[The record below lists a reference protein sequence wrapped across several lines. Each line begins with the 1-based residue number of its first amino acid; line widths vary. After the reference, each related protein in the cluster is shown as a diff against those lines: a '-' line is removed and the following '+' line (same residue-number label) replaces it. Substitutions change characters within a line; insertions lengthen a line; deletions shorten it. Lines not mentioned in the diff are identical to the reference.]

1 MIEILLFV
9 FGGVL
14 ALALALAALV
24 SMTEKEARA
33 AKMFMWMLIMVL
45 ALYALPLAFPEP
57 LIMNALAILTAI
69 WIAALLIALVPFN
82 TFKIV
87 SWDHPVM
94 RIDERTIMFSRN
106 LLQPGSKRFSE
117 YYSIYPEHLE
127 PDNAFRKNPGLLSEK
142 SRYYSPDTFH
152 AAASA
157 FDVIEY
163 LREMAEGKP
172 SQCSTE
178 IEPNAMT
185 SFLESWSFKLGAHS
199 FGVTALR
206 DYHQY
211 SIVGRGNQYGE
222 PVELDHG
229 FAIALTTEMDHEM
242 VSYAPRGP
250 IVMESARQYVN
261 SGVIALKLATYIRSL
276 GYEARA
282 HVDGNYRVVCPLVA
296 KDAGLGEIGRMGLL
310 MTPKLG
316 PRVRIAVVTT
326 NMPLQVNKKTSD
338 PSVIDFCLK
347 CKKCA
352 DVCPSNAI
360 QFDEPGIVDGIK
372 RWKINQEAC
381 FTVWTKFGTDCG
393 RCMSVCPYSHPD
405 NLIHNMVRKGL
416 KNSNAFRSAALKM
429 DDVVYGRKPEP
440 KKLKGWLAPGIIS
453 SEKTGLSGQ

>member
-1 MIEILLFV
+1 MIELLVFV
-9 FGGVL
+9 FGGTL
-14 ALALALAALV
+14 ALFFAIASLV
-24 SMTEKEARA
+24 SMTEKEVRA
-33 AKMFMWMLIMVL
+33 AKRFLWMLIAVL
-45 ALYALPLAFPEP
+45 VLYTLPFIFQKPLLFYTLAAITAF
-57 LIMNALAILTAI
+57 LIAV
-69 WIAALLIALVPFN
+69 LLIALIPFN
-82 TFKIV
+82 TFKV
-87 SWDHPVM
+87 KSWGNPVK

-127 PDNAFRKNPGLLSEK
+127 PDNTFRKNPGLLSDK
-142 SRYYSPDTFH
+142 SKYYSPDTFH

-157 FDVIEY
+157 FDVIEN
-163 LREMAEGKP
+163 LRDMAVGKP
-172 SQCSTE
+172 SLNRVNV
-178 IEPNAMT
+178 EPDAMT
-185 SFLESWSFKLGAHS
+185 SFLENWSLKLGAHS
-199 FGVTALR
+199 FGVTALK

-222 PVELDHG
+222 PVELNHD
-229 FAIALTTEMDHEM
+229 FAIALTSEMDHEM

-261 SGVIALKLATYIRSL
+261 SGVIALKLATHIRSL

-282 HVDGNYRVVCPLVA
+282 HIDGNYRVVCPLVA

-326 NMPLQVNKKTSD
+326 NMPLKINKKTSD

-360 QFDEPGIVDGIK
+360 QYEEPGIVDGIK

-393 RCMSVCPYSHPD
+393 RCMAVCPYSHPN
-405 NLIHNMVRKGL
+405 NLIHNMVRRGL
-416 KNSNAFRSAALKM
+416 KHSNVFRNAALKM

-440 KKLKGWLAPGIIS
+440 KKLTSWLDSGNVSP
-453 SEKTGLSGQ
+453 EKTGY